1 MESCFRVCCVQ
12 DVYAC
17 RLSMMVLVQGSA
29 GRSFDTSLRA
39 WRHGLGF
46 YGQIVLKSMQDL
58 TSWVSLGELPV
69 DAETR
74 GFPKTP

>member
-1 MESCFRVCCVQ
+1 M
-12 DVYAC
+12 
-17 RLSMMVLVQGSA
+17 LVQGSA

-58 TSWVSLGELPV
+58 TSWVSLGEGALRLPV